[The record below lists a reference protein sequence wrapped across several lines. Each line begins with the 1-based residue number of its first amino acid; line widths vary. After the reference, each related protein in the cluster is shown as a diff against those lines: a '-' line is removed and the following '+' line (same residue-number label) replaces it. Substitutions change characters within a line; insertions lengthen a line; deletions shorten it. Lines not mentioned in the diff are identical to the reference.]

1 MAKVKGC
8 PKEEAG
14 AVREVRPP
22 CSVETE
28 LVHLKKGGGCIGKV
42 HRGVGTGFCLGQ
54 NLGKS

>member
-1 MAKVKGC
+1 MEG
-8 PKEEAG
+8 AG

-42 HRGVGTGFCLGQ
+42 RRGVGTGFCLGQ